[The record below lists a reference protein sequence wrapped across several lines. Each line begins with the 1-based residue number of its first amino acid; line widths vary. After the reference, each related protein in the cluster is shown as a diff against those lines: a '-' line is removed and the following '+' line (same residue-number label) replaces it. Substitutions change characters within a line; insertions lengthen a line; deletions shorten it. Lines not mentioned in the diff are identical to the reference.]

1 MAYIYF
7 SKPVIKLNY
16 ILCRLGKMHNVMPFA
31 VYSWLDGIYTT
42 FSSNDVLLSK
52 LQYHGVLVALAMGM
66 QQ

>member
-1 MAYIYF
+1 
-7 SKPVIKLNY
+7 
-16 ILCRLGKMHNVMPFA
+16 MHTVMPFA